1 MGSNNTTL
9 NGFNSIDGHTLTG
22 VFTAAFSSHQN
33 RRQNFNKGSNRGGS
47 YIRGQS
53 GSSFNRP
60 RYSNN
65 SNNVTRSMNNSS
77 GNRRPYNVFNQ
88 SRPQLGVSQGFQR
101 AARRGQYT
109 NSQSRGLQRSR
120 DVGQRKGQPRY
131 DRNRSPRPRLS
142 RTPERKFVK
151 SGRNEK
157 SLPRSRSNSRGRS
170 RIACLRCNGN
180 HLASSCTIYKTYSD
194 TSCKLCNLLHST
206 KECKQAESR
215 VHAGE
220 LVLDEVIE
228 PEFVEGEQ
236 ELVEGIHDEEPE
248 QDQDFMESNEGF
260 DGQ

>member
-1 MGSNNTTL
+1 
-9 NGFNSIDGHTLTG
+9 
-22 VFTAAFSSHQN
+22 
-33 RRQNFNKGSNRGGS
+33 
-47 YIRGQS
+47 
-53 GSSFNRP
+53 
-60 RYSNN
+60 
-65 SNNVTRSMNNSS
+65 MNNSS
-77 GNRRPYNVFNQ
+77 GNRRPYNGFNQ

-101 AARRGQYT
+101 SARRGQYT
-109 NSQSRGLQRSR
+109 NSQSRGLHRSR
-120 DVGQRKGQPRY
+120 DLGQRKGQPRY
-131 DRNRSPRPRLS
+131 ERARSPRPRLS
-142 RTPERKFVK
+142 RTPERNFVK

-194 TSCKLCNLLHST
+194 TSCKVCNLLHPT

-236 ELVEGIHDEEPE
+236 ELVDVHDEGLEQEPE
-248 QDQDFMESNEGF
+248 VMNSDEVFVDPYEHYPEDTWENGEEMDELSPFF
-260 DGQ
+260 LF